1 MDKNRKIY
9 IFSGKFSFSLGALCE
24 IPPIVFSAGGLYNL
38 MEIDNKNQRIIDVLK
53 QDSRE
58 PIREIAKKTKIRP
71 STVHQRIQKLVENG
85 IIEKFTIK
93 LNNKAVGENF
103 IVFMLVK
110 GGTTEYIDNKILH
123 DNHVKEVFGVTGEYD
138 LLIKLKFENVEEFHE
153 FVLNFRKDKREI
165 QSTMTMVVTTNLK
178 EEI

>member
-1 MDKNRKIY
+1 
-9 IFSGKFSFSLGALCE
+9 
-24 IPPIVFSAGGLYNL
+24 
-38 MEIDNKNQRIIDVLK
+38 MEIDAKDEKIIEVLK
-53 QDSRE
+53 QNSRE
-58 PIREIAKKTKIRP
+58 PIREIAKKTGIRP
-71 STVHQRIQKLVENG
+71 STVHQRIQKLLDNK

-93 LNNKAVGENF
+93 LNNKEVGENF

-123 DNHVKEVFGVTGEYD
+123 DGHVKEVFGVTGEYD

-153 FVLNFRKDKREI
+153 FVLKFRKDKKEI
-165 QSTMTMVVTTNLK
+165 QSTMTMVATANLK

>member
-1 MDKNRKIY
+1 MK
-9 IFSGKFSFSLGALCE
+9 L
-24 IPPIVFSAGGLYNL
+24 
-38 MEIDNKNQRIIDVLK
+38 DNKDQRIIDILK
-53 QDSRE
+53 ADSRE

-71 STVHQRIQKLVENG
+71 STVHQRIQKLVENK

-93 LNNKAVGENF
+93 LNNREVGENF

-123 DNHVKEVFGVTGEYD
+123 DEHVKEVFGVTGEYD
-138 LLIKLKFENVEEFHE
+138 LMIKLKFENVEEFHQ
-153 FVLNFRKDKREI
+153 FVLNFRKDRKEI

-178 EEI
+178 EDI

>member
-1 MDKNRKIY
+1 MK
-9 IFSGKFSFSLGALCE
+9 L
-24 IPPIVFSAGGLYNL
+24 
-38 MEIDNKNQRIIDVLK
+38 DNKDEKIIEILK
-53 QDSRE
+53 QDSRT

-71 STVHQRIQKLVENG
+71 STVHQRIQKLIENNV
-85 IIEKFTIK
+85 IEKFTIK

-110 GGTTEYIDNKILH
+110 GGTTEYIDNKIL
-123 DNHVKEVFGVTGEYD
+123 NSKNIKEVFGITGEYD

-153 FVLNFRKDKREI
+153 FVLNFRKEKKEI
-165 QSTMTMVVTTNLK
+165 QSTLTMIVTANLK